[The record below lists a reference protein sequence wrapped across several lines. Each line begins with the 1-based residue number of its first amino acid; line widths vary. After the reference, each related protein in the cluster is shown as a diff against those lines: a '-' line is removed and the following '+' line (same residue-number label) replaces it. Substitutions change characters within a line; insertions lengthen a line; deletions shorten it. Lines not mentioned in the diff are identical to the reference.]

1 MKKWMKNRNQLL
13 PTPKMKIE
21 HVQFAESTRTDRCGD
36 QLNAITF
43 VVWAVGKL
51 GLIDILNAHFAD
63 IE

>member
-1 MKKWMKNRNQLL
+1 MKNRNQLL

-43 VVWAVGKL
+43 VV
-51 GLIDILNAHFAD
+51 
-63 IE
+63 